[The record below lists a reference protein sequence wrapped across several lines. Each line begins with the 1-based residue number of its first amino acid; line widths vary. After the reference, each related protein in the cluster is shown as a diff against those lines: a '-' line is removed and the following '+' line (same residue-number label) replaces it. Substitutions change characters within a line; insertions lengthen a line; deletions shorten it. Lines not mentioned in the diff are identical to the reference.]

1 MYAMASGK
9 GFLRIDA
16 GRRSIVELRAI
27 LPCTGTVTVRD
38 ISFAANGAFHVR
50 QHVGFGARLP
60 VTVQGRA
67 VGTRV
72 ARGTIR
78 VTGGTCR
85 GVGLGFVAR
94 VS

>member
-16 GRRSIVELRAI
+16 GRRSIVELHAI
-27 LPCTGTVTVRD
+27 LPCAGTVTVRD

-50 QHVGFGARLP
+50 RHVGFGARLP
-60 VTVQGRA
+60 VAVEGRA
-67 VGTRV
+67 VGERV

-78 VTGGTCR
+78 VTAGTCR